1 MIMADK
7 KLKGL
12 NLLAYM
18 YVRTDAKSWAD
29 ALAYTPNRKEV
40 MLDLR
45 NQLSSLDKLIPSN
58 DAGFLKYLDD
68 VITKDDLLNES
79 LKQVKILGDDTN
91 LRGND

>member
-1 MIMADK
+1 MADK

-45 NQLSSLDKLIPSN
+45 SQLFALDKLIPSN

-79 LKQVKILGDDTN
+79 LKQVKILSDDTN
-91 LRGND
+91 LREND

>member
-1 MIMADK
+1 MTTDK

-45 NQLSSLDKLIPSN
+45 SQLFALDKLIPSN

-68 VITKDDLLNES
+68 VITKDDLLNEN
-79 LKQVKILGDDTN
+79 LKEVKILGDDTN
-91 LRGND
+91 LREND

>member
-1 MIMADK
+1 MADK

-45 NQLSSLDKLIPSN
+45 NQLFALDKLIPSN

-68 VITKDDLLNES
+68 VITKDDLLNEN

-91 LRGND
+91 LREND

>member
-1 MIMADK
+1 MADK

-45 NQLSSLDKLIPSN
+45 NQLPALDKLIPSN

-68 VITKDDLLNES
+68 VITKDDLLNEN

-91 LRGND
+91 LREND

>member
-1 MIMADK
+1 MLDK

-68 VITKDDLLNES
+68 VITKDDLLNEN

-91 LRGND
+91 LREND

>member
-1 MIMADK
+1 MADK
-7 KLKGL
+7 KLKGF

-18 YVRTDAKSWAD
+18 YIRTDAKSWAD

-45 NQLSSLDKLIPSN
+45 NQLPALDKLIPSN

-79 LKQVKILGDDTN
+79 LKRVKILGDDTN

>member
-1 MIMADK
+1 MLDK

-45 NQLSSLDKLIPSN
+45 NQLTALDKLIPSN

-68 VITKDDLLNES
+68 YITKDDLLNES

-91 LRGND
+91 LREND

>member
-1 MIMADK
+1 MADK

-68 VITKDDLLNES
+68 VITKDDLLNEN
-79 LKQVKILGDDTN
+79 LKEIKILGDDTN
-91 LRGND
+91 LREND

>member
-1 MIMADK
+1 
-7 KLKGL
+7 
-12 NLLAYM
+12 
-18 YVRTDAKSWAD
+18 
-29 ALAYTPNRKEV
+29 

-45 NQLSSLDKLIPSN
+45 NQLTALDKLIPSN

-91 LRGND
+91 LREND

>member
-1 MIMADK
+1 MTTDK

-29 ALAYTPNRKEV
+29 ALAYTPNRKQV
-40 MLDLR
+40 MFDLR
-45 NQLSSLDKLIPSN
+45 NQLVALDKLIPSN

-68 VITKDDLLNES
+68 YITKDDLLNES

-91 LRGND
+91 LREND

>member
-1 MIMADK
+1 MADK

-45 NQLSSLDKLIPSN
+45 NQLPALDKLIPSN

-68 VITKDDLLNES
+68 VITKDDLLNEN
-79 LKQVKILGDDTN
+79 LKRVKILGDDTN
-91 LRGND
+91 LREND

>member
-1 MIMADK
+1 MLDK

-91 LRGND
+91 LREND

>member
-1 MIMADK
+1 MVDK
-7 KLKGL
+7 TLKGL

-18 YVRTDAKSWAD
+18 YVRTDARSWAN

-45 NQLSSLDKLIPSN
+45 NQLPALDKLIPSN

-68 VITKDDLLNES
+68 VITKNDLLNES
-79 LKQVKILGDDTN
+79 LKRVKILGDDTN

>member
-1 MIMADK
+1 MTTNK

-45 NQLSSLDKLIPSN
+45 NQLFALDKLIPSN

-68 VITKDDLLNES
+68 AITKDDLLNES

-91 LRGND
+91 LREND

>member
-1 MIMADK
+1 MTDK

-45 NQLSSLDKLIPSN
+45 NQLTALDRLIPSN
-58 DAGFLKYLDD
+58 DAGFLQYLDD
-68 VITKDDLLNES
+68 YITKDDLLNES

-91 LRGND
+91 LREND

>member
-1 MIMADK
+1 MADK

-68 VITKDDLLNES
+68 VITKDDLLNEN

-91 LRGND
+91 LREND

>member
-1 MIMADK
+1 MVHK

-45 NQLSSLDKLIPSN
+45 SQLFALDKLIPSN

-91 LRGND
+91 LREND

>member
-1 MIMADK
+1 
-7 KLKGL
+7 
-12 NLLAYM
+12 M

-45 NQLSSLDKLIPSN
+45 SQLFALDKLIPSN

-79 LKQVKILGDDTN
+79 LKQVKILGYDTN
-91 LRGND
+91 LREND

>member
-1 MIMADK
+1 MADK

-68 VITKDDLLNES
+68 VITKDDLLNEN
-79 LKQVKILGDDTN
+79 LKEVKILGDDTN
-91 LRGND
+91 LREND

>member
-1 MIMADK
+1 MADK

-45 NQLSSLDKLIPSN
+45 NQLTALDKLIPSN

-91 LRGND
+91 LREND

>member
-1 MIMADK
+1 MADK
-7 KLKGL
+7 KLKGF

-18 YVRTDAKSWAD
+18 YIRTDAKSWAD
-29 ALAYTPNRKEV
+29 ALSYAMDRKQV

-45 NQLSSLDKLIPSN
+45 NQLPALDKLIPSN

>member
-1 MIMADK
+1 MADK

-91 LRGND
+91 LREND

>member
-1 MIMADK
+1 MADK

>member
-1 MIMADK
+1 MADK
-7 KLKGL
+7 RLKGL

-18 YVRTDAKSWAD
+18 YLRTDANSWAD

-45 NQLSSLDKLIPSN
+45 NQLVALDKLIPSN

-68 VITKDDLLNES
+68 VITKVDLL
-79 LKQVKILGDDTN
+79 KKKIVGKVIDL
-91 LRGND
+91 L

>member
-1 MIMADK
+1 MADK

-45 NQLSSLDKLIPSN
+45 SQLFALDKLIPSN

-91 LRGND
+91 LREND

>member
-1 MIMADK
+1 MVDK
-7 KLKGL
+7 TLKGL

-18 YVRTDAKSWAD
+18 YIRTNAKSWGD
-29 ALAYTPNRKEV
+29 ALVYTPNRKEV
-40 MLDLR
+40 MQDLR
-45 NQLSSLDKLIPSN
+45 NQLPALDKLIPSN

-91 LRGND
+91 LREND

>member
-1 MIMADK
+1 MADK

-45 NQLSSLDKLIPSN
+45 NQLSALDKLIPSN

>member
-1 MIMADK
+1 MADK

-45 NQLSSLDKLIPSN
+45 NQLPALDKLIPSN

>member
-1 MIMADK
+1 MTTNK
-7 KLKGL
+7 KLKGF

-91 LRGND
+91 LREND

>member
-1 MIMADK
+1 MTTDK

-29 ALAYTPNRKEV
+29 ALAYTPNRKQV
-40 MLDLR
+40 MFDLR
-45 NQLSSLDKLIPSN
+45 NQLVALDKLIPSN

-68 VITKDDLLNES
+68 YITKDDLLNES

-91 LRGND
+91 LRESD

>member
-1 MIMADK
+1 MADK

-45 NQLSSLDKLIPSN
+45 NQLSLLDKLIPSN

-68 VITKDDLLNES
+68 VITKDDLLNEN
-79 LKQVKILGDDTN
+79 LKEVKILGDDTN
-91 LRGND
+91 LREND

>member
-1 MIMADK
+1 MADK

-45 NQLSSLDKLIPSN
+45 SQLFALDKLIPSN

-68 VITKDDLLNES
+68 VITKDDLLNEN

-91 LRGND
+91 LREND

>member
-1 MIMADK
+1 MVDK
-7 KLKGL
+7 KLKGF

-40 MLDLR
+40 MKDLR
-45 NQLSSLDKLIPSN
+45 DQLFILDKLIPSN
-58 DAGFLKYLDD
+58 DAGFLKYLDY

-79 LKQVKILGDDTN
+79 LKQVKILGYDTN
-91 LRGND
+91 LRGSD